1 MTSSLS
7 CSSMCISPD
16 VTPALSNYSPAG
28 QRKFPGRRLSNGAA
42 SMRLGFYSK
51 SNPVKGL
58 ELQRGCTVW
67 LQYHE
72 PRVFVQCG
80 QDQRGFLL
88 GRNMF
93 AATRVTR
100 RRGTSRCEC

>member
-1 MTSSLS
+1 
-7 CSSMCISPD
+7 MCISPD

-28 QRKFPGRRLSNGAA
+28 RRKFPGRRLLPGAV

-58 ELQRGCTVW
+58 ELRREEG
-67 LQYHE
+67 L
-72 PRVFVQCG
+72 VQLPQAAG
-80 QDQRGFLL
+80 ILMS
-88 GRNMF
+88 GRNQRAFLPGINIF

-100 RRGTSRCEC
+100 RRGTSRCEWAPR